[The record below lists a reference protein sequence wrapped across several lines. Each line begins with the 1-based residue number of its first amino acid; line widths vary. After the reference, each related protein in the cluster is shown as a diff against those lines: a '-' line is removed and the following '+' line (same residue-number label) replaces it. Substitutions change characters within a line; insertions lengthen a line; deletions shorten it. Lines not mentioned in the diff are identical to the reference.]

1 MITSLNFRKP
11 LNICFSAL
19 SFAMVIICFLITLA
33 QWAEIKESCKRQN
46 RLYINN
52 VTLFFNKY
60 LSGYE
65 DIVREM
71 ARTAADQHKFSA
83 NEDEDLGLR
92 NWLIER
98 LRIMPDA
105 VSIIH
110 ADNNGHYTR
119 LPHIELHEEKGAA
132 WDPRNEPWFA
142 IAVEDTDIAHYSVT
156 KDIFTGKERVLTI
169 SLPVINGMDG
179 SNDGVLAINL
189 DVEKSEEIL
198 NSTYPPM
205 KSRTFVM
212 TKEGQLVI
220 SPGYKIADS
229 TLKAIASNASAF
241 RGDFYRNGFYYFYRV
256 IGPQQWFV
264 VQEVAESEMNQL
276 VRHGSIKV
284 LYGMVLTQVILLFCW
299 WALRAALNTIYMRI
313 TNGIRNGTIK
323 QTAVEELL
331 FDEIHS
337 AQQRQ
342 EKISQDALTDGLTG
356 LANRR
361 AFDTDAEQYNGL
373 PDTLIAMI
381 DIDNF
386 KVIND
391 TWGHTVGDVVLKATA
406 ELGLRLRGLE
416 NITLYRYGGEEIAVL
431 FQDIS
436 LEKAQSYLEK
446 WRISLN
452 TRSFRESDL
461 RVSFS
466 AGICKM
472 EGDSLSDAVEKADRL
487 LYQAKKS
494 GKNRILAS

>member
-19 SFAMVIICFLITLA
+19 SFTLVIVCFLITLA
-33 QWAEIKESCKRQN
+33 QWADIKESCKRQN

-65 DIVREM
+65 DVVREM
-71 ARTAADQHKFSA
+71 ARTAADQQRFGA
-83 NEDEDLGLR
+83 NEDQDLALR

-119 LPHIELHEEKGAA
+119 LPHIDISPDKDTA
-132 WDPRNEPWFA
+132 WDPRKEPWFA
-142 IAVEDTDIAHYSVT
+142 IAVEDTETAHYSVT
-156 KDIFTGKERVLTI
+156 RDIFTGKERMLTI
-169 SLPVINGMDG
+169 SLPVINGSDG
-179 SNDGVLAINL
+179 SNNGVLAINL
-189 DVEKSEEIL
+189 APEKSEEIL

-220 SPGYKIADS
+220 SPGYRISDEM
-229 TLKAIASNASAF
+229 LKAIASNASAF
-241 RGDFYRNGFYYFYRV
+241 RDDFYRNGYYYFYRT
-256 IGPQQWFV
+256 IGPQQWIV

-284 LYGMVLTQVILLFCW
+284 IYGMVLAQVVLLLCW
-299 WALRAALNTIYMRI
+299 WALRAALNIIYMRI
-313 TNGIRNGTIK
+313 TNGIRHGEIK
-323 QTAVEELL
+323 PTAVEELL
-331 FDEIHS
+331 FEEIHS

-361 AFDTDAEQYNGL
+361 AFDTDAEHYNGL
-373 PDTLIAMI
+373 DNTHIAMI
-381 DIDNF
+381 DVDNF
-386 KVIND
+386 KKIND
-391 TWGHTVGDVVLKATA
+391 TWGHTVGDVVLKTIA

-431 FQDIS
+431 FRDVS

-446 WRISLN
+446 WRISVH
-452 TRSFRESDL
+452 TRSFREADL

-466 AGICKM
+466 AGLCKM
-472 EGDSLSDAVEKADRL
+472 GGASVSDIVSQADQL
-487 LYQAKKS
+487 LYQAKKT
-494 GKNRILAS
+494 GKNKILVS

>member
-19 SFAMVIICFLITLA
+19 SITLVIVCFLITLA
-33 QWAEIKESCKRQN
+33 QWADIKESCKRQN

-71 ARTAADQHKFSA
+71 ARTAADQHKFSTS
-83 NEDEDLGLR
+83 EHDDLTLR

-110 ADNNGHYTR
+110 ASNDGHYTR
-119 LPHIELHEEKGAA
+119 LPFIESKEA
-132 WDPRNEPWFA
+132 WDPRKEPWFS
-142 IAVEDTDIAHYSVT
+142 IAVEDTDTAHYSVT
-156 KDIFTGKERVLTI
+156 NDIFTHKERVLTI
-169 SLPVINGMDG
+169 SLPVIDGVDG
-179 SNDGVLAINL
+179 SNDGVLALNL
-189 DVEKSEEIL
+189 DAEKSEAIL
-198 NSTYPPM
+198 NATYPPM

-212 TKEGQLVI
+212 TKEGQMVI
-220 SPGYKIADS
+220 SPGYNIADS
-229 TLKAIASNASAF
+229 TLQAIARNANAF
-241 RGDFYRNGFYYFYRV
+241 RGEFFLNGYYYFYRT
-256 IGPQQWFV
+256 IGPQAWFV
-264 VQEVAESEMNQL
+264 VQEVAESEMKQL

-299 WALRAALNTIYMRI
+299 WVLRAALNTIYMRI

-331 FDEIHS
+331 FEEIHS

-342 EKISQDALTDGLTG
+342 EKIAQDALTDGLTG

-361 AFDTDAEQYNGL
+361 AFDNDAERYNGL
-373 PDTLIAMI
+373 ANTHIAMI
-381 DIDNF
+381 DVDNF
-386 KVIND
+386 KKIND
-391 TWGHTVGDVVLKATA
+391 TWGHTVGDVVLKTLA

-431 FQDIS
+431 FRDVS
-436 LEKAQSYLEK
+436 VEKAQSYLEK
-446 WRISLN
+446 WRISVH
-452 TRSFRESDL
+452 TRSFREADL

-466 AGICKM
+466 AGLCKM
-472 EGDSLSDAVEKADRL
+472 GGASLSDVVAQADQL
-487 LYQAKKS
+487 LYQAKKT
-494 GKNRILAS
+494 GKNKILAG

>member
-1 MITSLNFRKP
+1 MITSLNFRRP

-19 SFAMVIICFLITLA
+19 SFTLVIVCFLITLA
-33 QWAEIKESCKRQN
+33 QWADIKESCKRQN

-65 DIVREM
+65 NIVNEM
-71 ARTAADQHKFSA
+71 ARTAADQHKFNP
-83 NEDEDLGLR
+83 NENDDLALR

-110 ADNNGHYTR
+110 ADNDGHFIR
-119 LPHIELHEEKGAA
+119 LPHLESHQEKGAT
-132 WDPRNEPWFA
+132 WDPRKEPWFT
-142 IAVEDTDIAHYSVT
+142 IAVEDTDSAHYSVT

-179 SNDGVLAINL
+179 SNNGVLAINL

-212 TKEGQLVI
+212 TKEGQMVI

-241 RGDFYRNGFYYFYRV
+241 RGDFYRNGFYYFYRT
-256 IGPQQWFV
+256 IGPQEWFV
-264 VQEVAESEMNQL
+264 VQEVAESEMKQL

-313 TNGIRNGTIK
+313 TNGIRNGSIK

-361 AFDTDAEQYNGL
+361 AFDTDAEHYNAL
-373 PDTLIAMI
+373 PNTHIAMI

-386 KVIND
+386 KIIND

-436 LEKAQSYLEK
+436 QEKAQSYLEK

-472 EGDSLSDAVEKADRL
+472 GGDSLSDVVAKADRL